1 MSIIKHFHS
10 EMRAEFEPKKIAIST
25 SSASRAK
32 DVLILLLVLEIC
44 EKLHMKIRAG
54 IRRFKNLKIYNQLL
68 KWFSVLRVLNV
79 FVSWKNKNSSNYMV
93 KYIV

>member
-1 MSIIKHFHS
+1 
-10 EMRAEFEPKKIAIST
+10 MRAEFEPKKIAIST